1 MARIKSIGTV
11 LILSVTLVV
20 ALAVAG
26 IVLYIS
32 KSSYNLT
39 LDTQKQSMEQ
49 LSKAT
54 LASLNNY
61 ISNTKGLVDNL
72 ASQRAV
78 TEAFEGDPAR
88 AKERLK
94 NYIESNK
101 DIWALFLFDAKGTI
115 IAGYNAK
122 GDDLTGQSRADRDY
136 VKAILGGQDN
146 FFANK
151 IFTAKS
157 GEGDLFIF
165 TVARAIKGANG
176 KVLGGVGAFPK
187 WEAFTSAYIDPPRF
201 GERGYAFMLDDKG
214 RIIAHAVD
222 KKLMLQDL
230 TKFDFIKQTLELKNG
245 SLFYDWKGEEKF
257 LTVLTNPETG
267 WSVCMSAYTG
277 ELTAVAATQRNILIG
292 IGVLAVLILAGGIAL
307 LVKRT
312 VVAPIDDIRHFTRAI
327 SEGDFKAALH
337 ADFRFEFVE
346 LGQNIQAMV
355 AEIKSKLGF
364 SQGVLDGFVLPCAT
378 VDNNNKVT
386 FVNQHM
392 LKALER
398 PGKPADY
405 LGQTSGQMIYDQA
418 ERETLSARALK
429 ENRMLQAEAA
439 YETKTGKHKIFD
451 VTSTPISDLDG
462 NLLGTLA
469 VWFELTE
476 IREQQKKIE
485 EQNERIAKAAAAAN
499 TVSDQVASASEEL
512 AAQIEQSS
520 RGSDEQRSRTAE
532 AATAMEEMNSTVMEV
547 ARSAGTASD
556 LADQAKHKAQLGSQL
571 VDQVV
576 ETISGVER
584 QSVALKADM
593 TELGKQAE
601 GIGQIMNVISDIA
614 DQTNLL
620 ALNAAIEAARAGDA
634 GRGFAVVADEVRK
647 LAEKTMHATNEVG
660 AHIRAVQ
667 ESARKNIQNT
677 EAATQAV
684 QTSTELAHKSGEAL
698 REIVGMVDSTADQ
711 VRGIA
716 TASEEQSAASE
727 EISRSTEQ
735 INRIAG
741 ETAEAMLQSGQA
753 VSDLARLASE
763 LKSIINNMNKS

>member
-1 MARIKSIGTV
+1 MAKIKSIGTV

-20 ALAVAG
+20 TLAIAG

-32 KSSYNLT
+32 KSSFNMALH
-39 LDTQKQSMEQ
+39 LEQQSMEQ
-49 LSKAT
+49 LSAATQSSLDNYIVGTKTLVDT
-54 LASLNNY
+54 LAVQKA
-61 ISNTKGLVDNL
+61 I
-72 ASQRAV
+72 
-78 TEAFEGDPAR
+78 TEAFEGDSKR
-88 AKERLK
+88 AHERLK
-94 NYIESNK
+94 DYIKTN
-101 DIWALFLFDAKGTI
+101 DGFWAIFIFDAKGTI
-115 IAGYNAK
+115 LAGYNAK

-136 VKAILGGQDN
+136 VKAILGGQDS
-146 FFANK
+146 FFAK
-151 IFTAKS
+151 DIITAKS
-157 GEGDLFIF
+157 GEGELFIF
-165 TVARAIKGANG
+165 SVARAIKGADG

-187 WEAFTSAYIDPPRF
+187 WETFTKAFIDPPRF
-201 GERGYAFMLDDKG
+201 GARGYGFMLDAKG
-214 RIIAHAVD
+214 RIIGHAVD
-222 KKLMLQDL
+222 KSLMLKDL
-230 TKFDFIKQTLELKNG
+230 SEHEFIRKALELKNG
-245 SLFYDWKGEEKF
+245 AMFYDWKGEEKF
-257 LTVLTNPETG
+257 LTVSTDPETG
-267 WSVCMSAYTG
+267 WSICMSAYVG
-277 ELTAVAATQRNILIG
+277 EMTSVAATQRNILLG
-292 IGVLAVLILAGGIAL
+292 IGLMAVLILAGGIAM
-307 LVKRT
+307 LVKR
-312 VVAPIDDIRHFTRAI
+312 VVVTPIDDIRHFTRAI
-327 SEGDFKAALH
+327 SEGDYKASLH
-337 ADFRFEFVE
+337 ANFRFEFVE

-355 AEIKSKLGF
+355 AEIKNKLGF

-378 VDNNNKVT
+378 VDTNNKVT

-398 PGKPADY
+398 PGSPADY
-405 LGQTSGQMIYDQA
+405 LGQTSGQMTYDQA
-418 ERETLSARALK
+418 DRETLSARALK
-429 ENRMLQAEAA
+429 ENRMLQAEVPFD
-439 YETKTGKHKIFD
+439 TRSGKHKIFD
-451 VTSTPISDLDG
+451 VTSTPINDLDG
-462 NLLGTLA
+462 NVLGSLA

-485 EQNERIAKAAAAAN
+485 EQNERIAQAAAAAN

-556 LADQAKHKAQLGSQL
+556 LADQAKHKAQLGSEL

-584 QSVALKADM
+584 QSVALKGDM

-667 ESARKNIQNT
+667 DSARKNIQNT

-684 QTSTELAHKSGEAL
+684 QASTELAHKSGEAL
-698 REIVGMVDSTADQ
+698 REIVGMVDATADQ

-763 LKSIINNMNKS
+763 LRNIINNMNKS